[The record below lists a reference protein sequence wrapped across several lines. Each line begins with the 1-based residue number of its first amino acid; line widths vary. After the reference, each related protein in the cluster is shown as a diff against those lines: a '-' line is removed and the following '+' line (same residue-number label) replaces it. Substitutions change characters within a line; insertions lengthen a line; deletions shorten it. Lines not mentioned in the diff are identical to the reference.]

1 MKEGYWGKYWR
12 RRVSRRRVLA
22 GGATLAAGSAAILA
36 GCGDDD
42 DDDDG
47 GSAAPAQATEAPQRA
62 AEADDEPA
70 EDTSAQDTGG
80 DTEDRAAD
88 TSSQPEPEDRSR
100 YGGTLNYSYPA
111 YPTGFD
117 PSITITFP
125 QGMAT
130 SYSQLLAFSITE
142 DQFYPDAAQSWE
154 QVDQETL
161 VFNLREG
168 VRFNPDASDGREVNS
183 EDWYISLRRYPDSRA
198 NRGSNV
204 NELFFSFMDENQGA
218 TFDTPDNLTLRINQN
233 KPFASNLRAFA
244 AASLVVVSPERLAA
258 EESGDL
264 GQVSG
269 INAGTG
275 PYMFD
280 DVSET
285 RISLKRNPNYYEHPE
300 QNLPGTRFNRDFPYI
315 DAMDHVLITDG
326 AARQARFLAGD
337 ADYYGAVS
345 KIDAD
350 TWEGQPNVNILKG
363 PAIDD
368 GGIMIQLAAAKWTP
382 YPELSKAL
390 SMAMDWDGYI
400 DVVLGGE
407 GRRSAPVSPTAFP
420 KYALTQEEIKSYQ
433 VYDPQGARQLWE
445 ANNGPEIF
453 PELDTTV
460 ASWAPDISYVQF
472 IGQSFEDSLGVQVN
486 YNPLELA
493 TYIASANGPTGTKDW
508 HFFIAGNNAVST
520 MPDWNALVAYTPDG
534 YGAIWGGNWYK
545 GVNISDPWVNPDN
558 PNYAE
563 NGGTEKGEAVR
574 AALEITHPYA
584 RELQDYADRQAA
596 ATDDEERAEILKE
609 LQRRIF
615 TRYCCTFPLP
625 TQTTKYVAVGS
636 RLKGLPLP
644 PDGDQTA
651 SFGMWR
657 AHNIWLES

>member
-42 DDDDG
+42 DDDTG
-47 GSAAPAQATEAPQRA
+47 GDTGGTSADPTATAAPTQAA
-62 AEADDEPA
+62 
-70 EDTSAQDTGG
+70 DTGG
-80 DTEDRAAD
+80 DTGGEDQAAD
-88 TSSQPEPEDRSR
+88 TGSQPEPEDRSK
-100 YGGTLNYSYPA
+100 YGGKFNWTERA

-125 QGMAT
+125 YGMAQT
-130 SYSQLLAFSITE
+130 YSQLMAFSIIE

-154 QVDQETL
+154 QVDSETL

-168 VRFNPDASDGREVNS
+168 VKFNPEASDGREVNS
-183 EDWYISLRRYPDSRA
+183 EDWYVSLRRYPDSRA

-218 TFDTPDNLTLRINQN
+218 TFDTPDDLTLRINQN
-233 KPFASNLRAFA
+233 KPFSSNLRAFA

-280 DVSET
+280 EVSET

-300 QNLPGTRFNRDFPYI
+300 QDLPGTRFVHDYPYI
-315 DAMDHVLITDG
+315 DEMEAVIITDG
-326 AARQARFLAGD
+326 AANQARFLAGD
-337 ADYYGAVS
+337 SDYYGGVD
-345 KIDAD
+345 KITAEQ
-350 TWEGQPNVNILKG
+350 WEGQPNVNIVTG

-368 GGIMIQLAAAKWTP
+368 GSRMIQLAAAKWTP

-460 ASWAPDISYVQF
+460 ASWIPDYSYVQF
-472 IGQSFEDSLGVQVN
+472 IGQSFEDSLGVKVN

-508 HFFIAGNNAVST
+508 HFFIAGNNAIST

-563 NGGTEKGEAVR
+563 TGGSEKGEAVR

-596 ATDDEERAEILKE
+596 TFDDEERAQILKE
-609 LQRRIF
+609 MQHRIF
-615 TRYCCTFPLP
+615 SRYCCTLPLP
-625 TQTTKYVAVGS
+625 TGTTKYHAVGS
-636 RLKGLPLP
+636 RLKGLAPP

-651 SFGMWR
+651 AFGIFR
-657 AHNIWLES
+657 AHNTWLEG

>member
-42 DDDDG
+42 DDDDA
-47 GSAAPAQATEAPQRA
+47 AAPAATQAAQQAAAESEATEAA
-62 AEADDEPA
+62 AAADAEATEA
-70 EDTSAQDTGG
+70 AAASEAQ
-80 DTEDRAAD
+80 AA
-88 TSSQPEPEDRSR
+88 PEDRSR
-100 YGGTLNYSYPA
+100 YGGKFNWTERA

-125 QGMAT
+125 YGMAQT
-130 SYSQLLAFSITE
+130 YSQLMAYSIIN

-154 QVDQETL
+154 QVDPETL
-161 VFNLREG
+161 VFNLRPG
-168 VRFNPDASDGREVNS
+168 VRFNPEASDGREVTS
-183 EDWYISLRRYPDSRA
+183 ADWYTSLRRYPDSRA

-204 NELFFSFMDENQGA
+204 NELFFSFMDESLGA
-218 TFDTPDNLTLRINQN
+218 SFDTPDDLTLRINQN
-233 KPFASNLRAFA
+233 KAFASNLRAFA

-269 INAGTG
+269 INSGSG

-280 DVSET
+280 EVSET
-285 RISLKRNPNYYEHPE
+285 RITLKRNPNYYEHPE
-300 QNLPGTRFNRDFPYI
+300 QDLPGTRYVWDHPYI
-315 DAMDHVLITDG
+315 DEMEAVIITDG
-326 AARQARFLAGD
+326 AAAQSRFLAGD
-337 ADYYGAVS
+337 ADFYGS
-345 KIDAD
+345 IDKITAD
-350 TWEGQPNVNILKG
+350 QWEGQPNVNILTG

-368 GGIMIQLAAAKWTP
+368 GSRMIQLAAAKWTP

-407 GRRSAPVSPTAFP
+407 GRRSAPVSPSAFP
-420 KYALTQEEIKSYQ
+420 KYALSQEEIREHQ

-460 ASWAPDISYVQF
+460 AAWIPDYSYVQF
-472 IGQSFEDSLGVQVN
+472 IGQSFEDSLGVKVN

-563 NGGTEKGEAVR
+563 NGGSEAGEAVR

-596 ATDDEERAEILKE
+596 TTDDDERAEILKE

-615 TRYCCTFPLP
+615 TRYCCTLPLP
-625 TQTTKYVAVGS
+625 TGTTKYHAVGS
-636 RLKGLPLP
+636 RLKGLAPP
-644 PDGDQTA
+644 PDGPETA
-651 SFGMWR
+651 AFGIFR
-657 AHNIWLES
+657 AHNVWLEG

>member
-42 DDDDG
+42 DDDDA
-47 GSAAPAQATEAPQRA
+47 AAPAATQAAAAEAEATQAAAASEADADATEAAAA
-62 AEADDEPA
+62 AEA
-70 EDTSAQDTGG
+70 
-80 DTEDRAAD
+80 
-88 TSSQPEPEDRSR
+88 QPDPEDRSR
-100 YGGTLNYSYPA
+100 YGGKFNWTERA

-125 QGMAT
+125 YGMAQT
-130 SYSQLLAFSITE
+130 YSQLMAYSIIN

-154 QVDQETL
+154 QVDPETL
-161 VFNLREG
+161 VFNLRPG
-168 VRFNPDASDGREVNS
+168 VRFNPEASDGREVNS
-183 EDWYISLRRYPDSRA
+183 ADWYTSLRRYPDSRA

-204 NELFFSFMDENQGA
+204 NELFFSFMDESLGA
-218 TFDTPDNLTLRINQN
+218 SFDTPDDLTLRINQN
-233 KPFASNLRAFA
+233 KAFASNLRAFA

-269 INAGTG
+269 INAGSG

-280 DVSET
+280 EVSET
-285 RISLKRNPNYYEHPE
+285 RITLKRNPNYYEHPE
-300 QNLPGTRFNRDFPYI
+300 QDLPGTRYVWDHPYI
-315 DAMDHVLITDG
+315 DEMEAVIITDG
-326 AARQARFLAGD
+326 AAAQSRFLAGD
-337 ADYYGAVS
+337 ADFYGS
-345 KIDAD
+345 IDKITAD
-350 TWEGQPNVNILKG
+350 QWEGQPNVNILTG

-368 GGIMIQLAAAKWTP
+368 GSRMIQLAAAKWTP

-407 GRRSAPVSPTAFP
+407 GRRSAPVSPSAFP
-420 KYALTQEEIKSYQ
+420 KYALSQEEIREYQ

-460 ASWAPDISYVQF
+460 AAWIPDYSYVQF
-472 IGQSFEDSLGVQVN
+472 IGQSFEDSLGVKVN

-563 NGGTEKGEAVR
+563 NGGSEAGEAVR
-574 AALEITHPYA
+574 AALEVTHPYA

-596 ATDDEERAEILKE
+596 TTDDDERAEILKE

-615 TRYCCTFPLP
+615 TRYCCTLPLP
-625 TQTTKYVAVGS
+625 TGTTKYHAVGS
-636 RLKGLPLP
+636 RLKGLAPP
-644 PDGDQTA
+644 PDGPETA
-651 SFGMWR
+651 AFGIFR
-657 AHNIWLES
+657 AHNVWLEG

>member
-1 MKEGYWGKYWR
+1 LKEGYWGKYWR

-42 DDDDG
+42 DDDDA
-47 GSAAPAQATEAPQRA
+47 AAPAATQAAATQAAAAEAADDDAAADAEATEAA
-62 AEADDEPA
+62 AASEA
-70 EDTSAQDTGG
+70 Q
-80 DTEDRAAD
+80 AA
-88 TSSQPEPEDRSR
+88 PEDRSR
-100 YGGTLNYSYPA
+100 YGGKFNWTERA

-125 QGMAT
+125 YGMAQT
-130 SYSQLLAFSITE
+130 YSQLMAYSIIN

-154 QVDQETL
+154 QVDPETL

-168 VRFNPDASDGREVNS
+168 VRFNPEASDGREVNS
-183 EDWYISLRRYPDSRA
+183 EDWYTSLRRYPDSRA

-204 NELFFSFMDENQGA
+204 NELFFSFMDESLGA
-218 TFDTPDNLTLRINQN
+218 TFDTPDDLTLRINQN

-269 INAGTG
+269 VNAGTG

-280 DVSET
+280 EVSET
-285 RISLKRNPNYYEHPE
+285 RITLKRNPNYYEHPE
-300 QNLPGTRFNRDFPYI
+300 QDLPGTRYVWDHPYI
-315 DAMDHVLITDG
+315 DEMEAVIITDG
-326 AARQARFLAGD
+326 AAAQSRFLAGD
-337 ADYYGAVS
+337 ADFYGS
-345 KIDAD
+345 IDKITAD
-350 TWEGQPNVNILKG
+350 QWEGQPNVNILTG

-368 GGIMIQLAAAKWTP
+368 GSRMIQLAAAKWTP

-407 GRRSAPVSPTAFP
+407 GRRSAPVSPSAFP
-420 KYALTQEEIKSYQ
+420 KYALSQEEIREHQ

-460 ASWAPDISYVQF
+460 AAWIPDYSYVQF
-472 IGQSFEDSLGVQVN
+472 IGQSFEDSLGVKVN

-563 NGGTEKGEAVR
+563 NGGSEAGEAVR

-596 ATDDEERAEILKE
+596 TTDDDERAEILKE

-615 TRYCCTFPLP
+615 TRYCCTLPLP
-625 TQTTKYVAVGS
+625 TGTTKYHAVGS
-636 RLKGLPLP
+636 RLKGLAPP
-644 PDGDQTA
+644 PDGPETA
-651 SFGMWR
+651 AFGIFR
-657 AHNIWLES
+657 AHNVWLEG

>member
-1 MKEGYWGKYWR
+1 MKDGYWGKYWR

-42 DDDDG
+42 DDDGGDAPAATQAAATQAAEEATQAADADDG
-47 GSAAPAQATEAPQRA
+47 G
-62 AEADDEPA
+62 D
-70 EDTSAQDTGG
+70 GG
-80 DTEDRAAD
+80 DAGGDDAAA
-88 TSSQPEPEDRSR
+88 TATAAPEDRSR
-100 YGGTLNYSYPA
+100 YGGTLNYSLVA

-125 QGMAT
+125 QGMST
-130 SYSQLLAFSITE
+130 TYSQLMAFSITE
-142 DQFYPDAAQSWE
+142 DEFYPDAAQSWE
-154 QVDQETL
+154 QVDPETL

-168 VRFNPDASDGREVNS
+168 VRFNPEASDGREVTS
-183 EDWYISLRRYPDSRA
+183 EDWYISLRRYPDARA

-204 NELFFSFMDENQGA
+204 NELFFSFMDESQGA
-218 TFDTPDNLTLRINQN
+218 TFDTPDDLTLRINQN
-233 KPFASNLRAFA
+233 KAFASNTRAFA
-244 AASLVVVSPERLAA
+244 AASLVVVSPERLEA

-300 QNLPGTRFNRDFPYI
+300 EIAGTRFNRDFPYI
-315 DAMDHVLITDG
+315 DSMETVIITDG
-326 AARQARFLAGD
+326 AALQARFLAGD

-345 KIDAD
+345 KIDAEQ
-350 TWEGQPNVNILKG
+350 WEGQPNVNILTG

-400 DVVLGGE
+400 DVVLAGE

-420 KYALTQEEIKSYQ
+420 KYALSQEEIRSYQ

-460 ASWAPDISYVQF
+460 AAWAPDISYVQF

-563 NGGTEKGEAVR
+563 TGGGPQGEAVR

-584 RELQDYADRQAA
+584 RELQDYADRRPPPS
-596 ATDDEERAEILKE
+596 T
-609 LQRRIF
+609 
-615 TRYCCTFPLP
+615 TRSAPI
-625 TQTTKYVAVGS
+625 S
-636 RLKGLPLP
+636 
-644 PDGDQTA
+644 
-651 SFGMWR
+651 
-657 AHNIWLES
+657 

>member
-1 MKEGYWGKYWR
+1 MKESYWGKYWR
-12 RRVSRRRVLA
+12 RRVSRRGVLV

-42 DDDDG
+42 DDEG
-47 GSAAPAQATEAPQRA
+47 GTAPAATQAAAATEAADGEEATQAAGDEAEATRA
-62 AEADDEPA
+62 AATQA
-70 EDTSAQDTGG
+70 
-80 DTEDRAAD
+80 
-88 TSSQPEPEDRSR
+88 PEDRSR
-100 YGGTLNYSYPA
+100 YGGKLNWTERA

-125 QGMAT
+125 YGMAQT
-130 SYSQLLAFSITE
+130 YSQLMAFSILE
-142 DQFYPDAAQSWE
+142 DRFYPDAARSWE
-154 QVDQETL
+154 QVDAETL

-168 VRFNPDASDGREVNS
+168 VRYNPEAADGREVTA
-183 EDWYISLRRYPDSRA
+183 EDWAINLARYPDARA

-204 NELFFSFMDENQGA
+204 NELFFSFMDPNQGA

-233 KPFASNLRAFA
+233 KAFSSNLRALA
-244 AASLVVVSPERLAA
+244 AASIVVAAPERIEA

-269 INAGTG
+269 VNGGTG

-280 DVSET
+280 NVSET
-285 RISLKRNPNYYEHPE
+285 RISLKRNPNYYAHPE
-300 QNLPGTRFNRDFPYI
+300 NLPGTRFNPDYPYI
-315 DAMDHVLITDG
+315 DEMEAVIITDG
-326 AARQARFLAGD
+326 AAAQARFLAGD
-337 ADYYGAVS
+337 ADYYGG
-345 KIDAD
+345 IDKLTSD
-350 TWEGQPNVNILKG
+350 QWEGQPNVNILTG

-368 GGIMIQLAAAKWTP
+368 GGRMIQLAAAKWTP

-400 DVVLGGE
+400 DVVLSGE

-420 KYALTQEEIKSYQ
+420 NYALSQEEIRELQ

-460 ASWAPDISYVQF
+460 ASWIPDYSYVQF
-472 IGQSFEDSLGVQVN
+472 IGQSFEDSLGVKVN

-493 TYIASANGPTGTKDW
+493 TYIASANGVTGTKDW
-508 HFFIAGNNAVST
+508 HFFIAGNNAIST

-545 GVNISDPWVNPDN
+545 GVNIADPWVNPEN

-563 NGGTEKGEAVR
+563 NGGSAAGEKVR

-596 ATDDEERAEILKE
+596 TPDDEERADILKE
-609 LQRRIF
+609 MQRRIF
-615 TRYCCTFPLP
+615 TRFCCTLPLP
-625 TQTTKYVAVGS
+625 TGTTSYLAVGS
-636 RLKGLPLP
+636 RLQNVPLP
-644 PDGDQTA
+644 PDGGQTA
-651 SFGMWR
+651 AFGVFR
-657 AHNIWLES
+657 AHNVWLEG

>member
-1 MKEGYWGKYWR
+1 MKDGYWGKYWR

-47 GSAAPAQATEAPQRA
+47 GAPAATQAAAATEAA
-62 AEADDEPA
+62 AEATQA
-70 EDTSAQDTGG
+70 A
-80 DTEDRAAD
+80 AAD
-88 TSSQPEPEDRSR
+88 DSGDAGDETAAEATAAPEDRSR
-100 YGGTLNYSYPA
+100 YGGKFNWTERA

-117 PSITITFP
+117 PAITITFP
-125 QGMAT
+125 FGMSQT
-130 SYSQLLAFSITE
+130 YSQLMAFSIIN

-154 QVDQETL
+154 QVDQTTL

-168 VRFNPDASDGREVNS
+168 VRYNPEAADGREVTS
-183 EDWYISLRRYPDSRA
+183 EDWAFNLARYPDARA

-204 NELFFSFMDENQGA
+204 NELFFSFMDPGLGA

-244 AASLVVVSPERLAA
+244 AASLVVAAPERIQA
-258 EESGDL
+258 EEAGDL

-269 INAGTG
+269 INAGSG
-275 PYMFD
+275 PYMFSEA
-280 DVSET
+280 SET
-285 RISLKRNPNYYEHPE
+285 RMALKRNPNYYPHPE
-300 QNLPGTRFNRDFPYI
+300 QDLPGTRFNHDFPYI
-315 DAMDHVLITDG
+315 DEMEAVIITDG
-326 AARQARFLAGD
+326 AAAQSRFLAGD
-337 ADYYGAVS
+337 ADYYGGID
-345 KIDAD
+345 KIQAEQ
-350 TWEGQPNVNILKG
+350 WEGQPNVDIITG

-368 GGIMIQLAAAKWTP
+368 GSRMIQLAAAKWTP

-407 GRRSAPVSPTAFP
+407 GRRSAPVSPSAFP
-420 KYALTQEEIKSYQ
+420 NYALSQEEIREYQ

-460 ASWAPDISYVQF
+460 AAWIPDYSYVQF
-472 IGQSFEDSLGVQVN
+472 IGQSFEDSLGVKVN

-508 HFFIAGNNAVST
+508 HFFIAGNNAIST

-534 YGAIWGGNWYK
+534 YGAIWGGNWYE

-563 NGGTEKGEAVR
+563 NGGGPQGEAVR

-584 RELQDYADRQAA
+584 REIQDFADAQAA
-596 ATDDEERAEILKE
+596 TTDDEERAEILKAM
-609 LQRRIF
+609 QRRIF
-615 TRYCCTFPLP
+615 TRYCCTLPLP
-625 TQTTKYVAVGS
+625 TGTTKYVAVGS
-636 RLKGLPLP
+636 RLKGMAPP

-651 SFGMWR
+651 AFGIFR
-657 AHNIWLES
+657 AHNLYLEG

>member
-42 DDDDG
+42 DDD
-47 GSAAPAQATEAPQRA
+47 SSAPAATAAPTDDAADDEPPPEATEAPEQTPSATEA
-62 AEADDEPA
+62 APA
-70 EDTSAQDTGG
+70 V
-80 DTEDRAAD
+80 
-88 TSSQPEPEDRSR
+88 DRSR
-100 YGGTLNYSYPA
+100 YGGTFNWTERA

-125 QGMAT
+125 YGMAQT
-130 SYSQLLAFSITE
+130 YSQMMAFSIVNDT
-142 DQFYPDAAQSWE
+142 FYPDAAQSWE
-154 QVDQETL
+154 QVDGETL

-168 VRFNPDASDGREVNS
+168 VRYNPEAADGREVTS
-183 EDWYISLRRYPDSRA
+183 ADWAFNLARYPDSRA

-204 NELFFSFMDENQGA
+204 NELFFSFMDPNLGA
-218 TFDTPDNLTLRINQN
+218 TFDTPDDLTLTINQN

-244 AASLVVVSPERLAA
+244 AASLVVAAPERIMA

-269 INAGTG
+269 VNAGTG

-280 DVSET
+280 SVSET
-285 RISLKRNPNYYEHPE
+285 AISLKRNPNYYKHPE
-300 QNLPGTRFNRDFPYI
+300 EIAGTRFNPDFPYI
-315 DAMDHVLITDG
+315 DRMEAQIITDG
-326 AARQARFLAGD
+326 ASAISRFLAGD
-337 ADYYGAVS
+337 ADYYGGVD
-345 KIDAD
+345 KLTAD
-350 TWEGQPNVNILKG
+350 EWAGQPNVEIHTG

-368 GGIMIQLAAAKWTP
+368 GSRMIQLAAAKWTP

-400 DVVLGGE
+400 DVVLSGE
-407 GRRSAPVSPTAFP
+407 GRYSAPVSPTAFP
-420 KYALTQEEIKSYQ
+420 KYALSQEEIKSYQ

-453 PELDTTV
+453 PELNTTV
-460 ASWAPDISYVQF
+460 ASWIPDYSYVQF
-472 IGQSFEDSLGVQVN
+472 IGQSFEDSLGVPVN

-493 TYIASANGPTGTKDW
+493 TYIGSANGPTGTKDW
-508 HFFIAGNNAVST
+508 DFFIAGNNAIST

-558 PNYAE
+558 PNYEA
-563 NGGTEKGEAVR
+563 NGGSDKGEAVR

-596 ATDDEERAEILKE
+596 TFDDEERAEILKAM
-609 LQRRIF
+609 QRRIF

-625 TQTTKYVAVGS
+625 TGSTSYVASGS
-636 RLKGLPLP
+636 RLKNLP
-644 PDGDQTA
+644 PGPDNSQTA
-651 SFGMWR
+651 AFGIFR
-657 AHNIWLES
+657 AHNLWLEG

>member
-12 RRVSRRRVLA
+12 RRVSRRGVLA

-42 DDDDG
+42 DDDD
-47 GSAAPAQATEAPQRA
+47 SAAPAATQAAQQAAEAEATEAAEQA
-62 AEADDEPA
+62 ADAEA
-70 EDTSAQDTGG
+70 
-80 DTEDRAAD
+80 TEAAD
-88 TSSQPEPEDRSR
+88 QVADAEPVDRSR
-100 YGGTLNYSYPA
+100 YGGKLNWTERA

-125 QGMAT
+125 YGMAQT
-130 SYSQLLAFSITE
+130 YSQLMAFSIE
-142 DQFYPDAAQSWE
+142 NDQFYPDAAQSWE
-154 QVDQETL
+154 QVDETTL

-168 VRFNPDASDGREVNS
+168 VRFNPDASDGREVTS
-183 EDWYISLRRYPDSRA
+183 EDWYLSLRRYPDSRA

-233 KPFASNLRAFA
+233 KPFASNTRAFA

-269 INAGTG
+269 INAGSG

-280 DVSET
+280 DVGET

-300 QNLPGTRFNRDFPYI
+300 DLAGTRFNKDMPYI
-315 DAMDHVLITDG
+315 DEMEAVIITDG
-326 AARQARFLAGD
+326 AAAQARFVAGD
-337 ADYYGAVS
+337 ADYYGAIS
-345 KIDAD
+345 KIDAEQ
-350 TWEGQPNVNILKG
+350 WEGQPNVDILTG
-363 PAIDD
+363 PYIGD
-368 GGIMIQLAAAKWTP
+368 GGSMIQLAAAKWTP

-400 DVVLGGE
+400 DVIHGGD

-420 KYALTQEEIKSYQ
+420 NYALSQEEIREYQ

-460 ASWAPDISYVQF
+460 AAWVPDYSNVQF
-472 IGQSFEDSLGVQVN
+472 IGQSFEDSLGVQIN

-493 TYIASANGPTGTKDW
+493 TFIASANGPTGTKDW
-508 HFFIAGNNAVST
+508 HFFVAGNNAGLT
-520 MPDWNALVAYTPDG
+520 MPDWNALVGYTPDG

-545 GVNISDPWVNPDN
+545 GVNISDPWVNPEN
-558 PNYAE
+558 PNYGE
-563 NGGTEKGEAVR
+563 TGGGPQGEAVR
-574 AALEITHPYA
+574 AALEVTHPYA
-584 RELQDYADRQAA
+584 RELQDYADRQAR
-596 ATDDEERAEILKE
+596 TFDDEERAVILKDM
-609 LQRRIF
+609 QRRIF
-615 TRYCCTFPLP
+615 TRYCCTLPLP
-625 TQTTKYVAVGS
+625 APKTSYLAVGS
-636 RLKGLPLP
+636 RLKNTSAP
-644 PDGDQTA
+644 PDGGETA
-651 SFGMWR
+651 AFGMWR
-657 AHNIWLES
+657 AHNIWLEG

>member
-1 MKEGYWGKYWR
+1 MKENYWGKYWR

-22 GGATLAAGSAAILA
+22 GGATMAAGSAAILA

-42 DDDDG
+42 DDD
-47 GSAAPAQATEAPQRA
+47 GSAAPAATQAAATQAAAAEEEATEAA
-62 AEADDEPA
+62 AAQEADTGAEDEPEEQVSEA
-70 EDTSAQDTGG
+70 
-80 DTEDRAAD
+80 
-88 TSSQPEPEDRSR
+88 EDRSR
-100 YGGTLNYSYPA
+100 YGGTMSYSYPA

-125 QGMAT
+125 FGMAT
-130 SYSQLLAFSITE
+130 TYSQLMAFSILE
-142 DQFYPDAAQSWE
+142 DEFYPDAAQSWE
-154 QVDQETL
+154 QVDPETL

-168 VRFNPDASDGREVNS
+168 VRFNPEASEGREVTS

-218 TFDTPDNLTLRINQN
+218 TFDTPDDLTLRINQN
-233 KPFASNLRAFA
+233 KAFASNTRAFA

-269 INAGTG
+269 INAGSG

-280 DVSET
+280 DVGET

-300 QNLPGTRFNRDFPYI
+300 DIPGTRFNKDMPYI
-315 DAMDHVLITDG
+315 DAMDTVIITDG
-326 AARQARFLAGD
+326 AALQARFLAGD
-337 ADYYGAVS
+337 ADYYGAVD
-345 KIDAD
+345 KITAD
-350 TWEGQPNVNILKG
+350 QWEGQPNVNMITG

-420 KYALTQEEIKSYQ
+420 NYALSQEEIREYQ

-445 ANNGPEIF
+445 ANNGPDIF

-460 ASWAPDISYVQF
+460 AAWVADYSNVQF
-472 IGQSFEDSLGVQVN
+472 IGQSFEDSLGVKVN

-545 GVNISDPWVNPDN
+545 GVNISDPWVNPEN

-563 NGGTEKGEAVR
+563 TGGSEAGEAVR

-584 RELQDYADRQAA
+584 QELQDYADRQAA
-596 ATDDEERAEILKE
+596 TTDDEERADILKE

-625 TQTTKYVAVGS
+625 TPTTKYVAVGS
-636 RLKGLPLP
+636 RLKGLPQP
-644 PDGDQTA
+644 PDTDQTA

-657 AHNIWLES
+657 AHNIWLEG

>member
-1 MKEGYWGKYWR
+1 MKESYWGKYWR
-12 RRVSRRRVLA
+12 RRVSRRGVLA

-42 DDDDG
+42 DDD
-47 GSAAPAQATEAPQRA
+47 SAAPAATQAAQQAAEAEATEAAGQA
-62 AEADDEPA
+62 SEAEATEA
-70 EDTSAQDTGG
+70 AAQAA
-80 DTEDRAAD
+80 AAD
-88 TSSQPEPEDRSR
+88 PEDRSR
-100 YGGTLNYSYPA
+100 YGGKLNWTERA

-125 QGMAT
+125 YGMAQT
-130 SYSQLLAFSITE
+130 YSQMMAFSILE

-154 QVDQETL
+154 QVDAETL

-168 VRFNPDASDGREVNS
+168 VRYNPDAAGGREVTS
-183 EDWYISLRRYPDSRA
+183 EDWAFNLARYPDSRA

-204 NELFFSFMDENQGA
+204 NELFFSFMDPGLGA
-218 TFDTPDNLTLRINQN
+218 TFDTPDNLTLTINQN
-233 KPFASNLRAFA
+233 KPFSSNLRAFA
-244 AASLVVVSPERLAA
+244 AASLVVAAPERIMA

-269 INAGTG
+269 INAGSG

-300 QNLPGTRFNRDFPYI
+300 EIPGTRFNKDFPYI
-315 DAMDHVLITDG
+315 DEMEAVIITDG
-326 AARQARFLAGD
+326 AAAQSRFLAGD
-337 ADYYGAVS
+337 ADYYGS
-345 KIDAD
+345 IDKITAEQ
-350 TWEGQPNVNILKG
+350 WEGQPNVNILTG

-368 GGIMIQLAAAKWTP
+368 GSRMIQLAAAKWTP

-420 KYALTQEEIKSYQ
+420 NYALSQEEIREHQ

-445 ANNGPEIF
+445 ANNGPDIF

-460 ASWAPDISYVQF
+460 AAWIPDYSYVQF
-472 IGQSFEDSLGVQVN
+472 IGQSFEDSLGVKVN

-545 GVNISDPWVNPDN
+545 GVNISDPWVNEEN

-563 NGGTEKGEAVR
+563 NGGGPQGEAVR
-574 AALEITHPYA
+574 AALEVTHPYA

-596 ATDDEERAEILKE
+596 TFDDEERAEILKE

-615 TRYCCTFPLP
+615 TRYCCTLPLP
-625 TQTTKYVAVGS
+625 TGTTKYTAVGS
-636 RLKGLPLP
+636 RLQNVPLP
-644 PDGDQTA
+644 PDGGETA
-651 SFGMWR
+651 AFGMFR
-657 AHNIWLES
+657 AQNVYLEG

>member
-1 MKEGYWGKYWR
+1 MKESYWGRYWR
-12 RRVSRRRVLA
+12 KRVSRRRVLA
-22 GGATLAAGSAAILA
+22 GGATIAAGSAAILA

-42 DDDDG
+42 DDDG
-47 GSAAPAQATEAPQRA
+47 GSAQPAATQAAQQQQAAAEEEATEAAQQTA
-62 AEADDEPA
+62 AEETTADEPEEQVSEA
-70 EDTSAQDTGG
+70 
-80 DTEDRAAD
+80 
-88 TSSQPEPEDRSR
+88 EDRSR

-125 QGMAT
+125 QGLAT
-130 SYSQLLAFSITE
+130 SYSQMMAFSITE

-161 VFNLREG
+161 VFNLRPG

-204 NELFFSFMDENQGA
+204 NELFFSFMDESQGA
-218 TFDTPDNLTLRINQN
+218 TFDTPDDLTLTINQN
-233 KPFASNLRAFA
+233 KAFASNLRAFA

-264 GQVSG
+264 GQLSG

-280 DVSET
+280 NVGET
-285 RISLKRNPNYYEHPE
+285 RITLKRNPNYFEHPE
-300 QNLPGTRFNRDFPYI
+300 QIAGTRFNVDMPYI

-337 ADYYGAVS
+337 ADYWGPVS

-350 TWEGQPNVNILKG
+350 TWGGQPNVEILTG

-400 DVVLGGE
+400 DVILSGE

-420 KYALTQEEIKSYQ
+420 KYALSQEEIREYQ

-460 ASWAPDISYVQF
+460 AAWAADISNVQF

-508 HFFIAGNNAVST
+508 HFFIAGNNAIST

-545 GVNISDPWVNPDN
+545 GVNISDPWVNPEN

-563 NGGTEKGEAVR
+563 NGGSEAGEAVR

-596 ATDDEERAEILKE
+596 TTDDDERAEILKE

-636 RLKGLPLP
+636 RLKGLPVP

-657 AHNIWLES
+657 AHNIWLEG

>member
-42 DDDDG
+42 DDDG
-47 GSAAPAQATEAPQRA
+47 AAAPAATQAA
-62 AEADDEPA
+62 ATQAAAAAADDDEPA
-70 EDTSAQDTGG
+70 EDSQAAEAD
-80 DTEDRAAD
+80 AAD
-88 TSSQPEPEDRSR
+88 EPEEQAAAVEDRSR
-100 YGGTLNYSYPA
+100 YGGKLNYTYPA

-125 QGMAT
+125 FGMAT
-130 SYSQLLAFSITE
+130 SYSQMMAYSIVE

-154 QVDQETL
+154 QVDEETL

-168 VRFNPDASDGREVNS
+168 VRFNPEAEDGREVTS

-204 NELFFSFMDENQGA
+204 NELFFSFMDEGQGA
-218 TFDTPDNLTLRINQN
+218 TFDTPDDLTLRINQN
-233 KPFASNLRAFA
+233 KPFASNTRAFA

-269 INAGTG
+269 INAGSG

-280 DVSET
+280 NVSET
-285 RISLKRNPNYYEHPE
+285 RISMKRNPNYYEHPE
-300 QNLPGTRFNRDFPYI
+300 DIAGTRFNRDMPYI
-315 DAMDHVLITDG
+315 DEMETVIITDG
-326 AARQARFLAGD
+326 AASQARFLAGD
-337 ADYYGAVS
+337 ADYYGAVD
-345 KIDAD
+345 KITAD
-350 TWEGQPNVNILKG
+350 QWEGQPSVNIQTG

-368 GGIMIQLAAAKWTP
+368 GSIMIQLAAAKWTP
-382 YPELSKAL
+382 YPELSRAL

-407 GRRSAPVSPTAFP
+407 GRYSAPVSPTAFP
-420 KYALTQEEIKSYQ
+420 KYGLSQEEIKQYQ

-460 ASWAPDISYVQF
+460 PAWVAAFPNTQF
-472 IGQSFEDSLGVQVN
+472 IGQSFEDSLGVKVN

-493 TYIASANGPTGTKDW
+493 TFIASANGPTGTKDW
-508 HFFIAGNNAVST
+508 HFFIAGNNAVAT

-563 NGGTEKGEAVR
+563 NGGGPNGDAVR
-574 AALEITHPYA
+574 AALEVTHPYA

-596 ATDDEERAEILKE
+596 TFDDDERAAILKE
-609 LQRRIF
+609 LQHRIF
-615 TRYCCTFPLP
+615 SRYCCTFPLP
-625 TQTTKYVAVGS
+625 TPTTKYVAVGS
-636 RLKGLPLP
+636 RLKGLPPP

-651 SFGMWR
+651 AFGMWR
-657 AHNIWLES
+657 AHNIWLEG

>member
-42 DDDDG
+42 DDDDA
-47 GSAAPAQATEAPQRA
+47 AAPAATQAAATQAAAEAADDDAAADAEATEAA
-62 AEADDEPA
+62 AASEA
-70 EDTSAQDTGG
+70 Q
-80 DTEDRAAD
+80 AA
-88 TSSQPEPEDRSR
+88 PEDRSR
-100 YGGTLNYSYPA
+100 YGGKFNWTERA

-117 PSITITFP
+117 PSITITFAY
-125 QGMAT
+125 GMAQT
-130 SYSQLLAFSITE
+130 YSQLMAYSIIN

-154 QVDQETL
+154 QVDPETL

-168 VRFNPDASDGREVNS
+168 VRFNPEASDGREVNS
-183 EDWYISLRRYPDSRA
+183 EDWYTSLRRYPDSRA

-204 NELFFSFMDENQGA
+204 NELFFSFMDENLGA
-218 TFDTPDNLTLRINQN
+218 TFDTPDDLTLRINQN

-269 INAGTG
+269 VNAGTG

-280 DVSET
+280 EVSET
-285 RISLKRNPNYYEHPE
+285 RITLKRNPNYYEHPE
-300 QNLPGTRFNRDFPYI
+300 QDLPGTRYVWDHPYI
-315 DAMDHVLITDG
+315 DEMEAVIITDG
-326 AARQARFLAGD
+326 AAAQSRFLAGD
-337 ADYYGAVS
+337 ADFYGS
-345 KIDAD
+345 IDKITAD
-350 TWEGQPNVNILKG
+350 QWEGQPNVNILTG

-368 GGIMIQLAAAKWTP
+368 GSRMIQLAAAKWTP

-407 GRRSAPVSPTAFP
+407 GRRSAPVSPSAFP
-420 KYALTQEEIKSYQ
+420 KYALSQEEIREHQ

-460 ASWAPDISYVQF
+460 AAWSTDYSHVQF
-472 IGQSFEDSLGVQVN
+472 IGQSFEDSLGVPVN

-545 GVNISDPWVNPDN
+545 GVNISDPWVNPEN

-563 NGGTEKGEAVR
+563 NGGSDAGEAVR

-596 ATDDEERAEILKE
+596 TTDDDERAEILKE

-615 TRYCCTFPLP
+615 TRYCCTLPLP
-625 TQTTKYVAVGS
+625 TGTTKYHAVGS
-636 RLKGLPLP
+636 RLKGLAPP
-644 PDGDQTA
+644 PDGPETA
-651 SFGMWR
+651 AFGIFR
-657 AHNIWLES
+657 AHNVWLEG

>member
-1 MKEGYWGKYWR
+1 MKENYWGKYWR

-42 DDDDG
+42 DDD
-47 GSAAPAQATEAPQRA
+47 GSAAPAATQAAATQAAAAEEEATEAA
-62 AEADDEPA
+62 AAQEADAGA
-70 EDTSAQDTGG
+70 ED
-80 DTEDRAAD
+80 
-88 TSSQPEPEDRSR
+88 QPEEQVTEAEDRSR
-100 YGGTLNYSYPA
+100 YGGTMSYSYPA

-125 QGMAT
+125 FGMAT
-130 SYSQLLAFSITE
+130 TYSQLMAFSILE
-142 DQFYPDAAQSWE
+142 DEFYPDAAQSWE
-154 QVDQETL
+154 QVDPETL

-168 VRFNPDASDGREVNS
+168 VRFNPEASEGREVTS

-218 TFDTPDNLTLRINQN
+218 TFDTPDDLTLRINQN
-233 KPFASNLRAFA
+233 KAFASNTRAFA

-269 INAGTG
+269 INAGSG

-280 DVSET
+280 DVGET

-300 QNLPGTRFNRDFPYI
+300 DIPGTRFNKDMPYI
-315 DAMDHVLITDG
+315 DAMDTVIITDG
-326 AARQARFLAGD
+326 AALQARFLAGD
-337 ADYYGAVS
+337 ADYYGAVD
-345 KIDAD
+345 KITAD
-350 TWEGQPNVNILKG
+350 QWEGQPNVNMITG

-420 KYALTQEEIKSYQ
+420 NYALSQEEIREYQ

-460 ASWAPDISYVQF
+460 AAWVADYSNVQF
-472 IGQSFEDSLGVQVN
+472 IGQSFEDSLGVKVN

-545 GVNISDPWVNPDN
+545 GVNISDPWVNEEN

-563 NGGTEKGEAVR
+563 TGGSEAGEAVR

-596 ATDDEERAEILKE
+596 TTDDEERADILKE

-625 TQTTKYVAVGS
+625 TPTTKYVAVGS
-636 RLKGLPLP
+636 RLKGLPQP
-644 PDGDQTA
+644 PDTDQTA

-657 AHNIWLES
+657 AHNIWLEG

>member
-1 MKEGYWGKYWR
+1 MKESYWGKYWR
-12 RRVSRRRVLA
+12 KRVSRRRVLA

-42 DDDDG
+42 DDDDTG
-47 GSAAPAQATEAPQRA
+47 GDTGGGTTADPTATAAATQAA
-62 AEADDEPA
+62 
-70 EDTSAQDTGG
+70 DTGG
-80 DTEDRAAD
+80 DTGSEDQASD
-88 TSSQPEPEDRSR
+88 TGSQPEPEDRSK
-100 YGGTLNYSYPA
+100 YGGKFNWTERA

-125 QGMAT
+125 YGMAQT
-130 SYSQLLAFSITE
+130 YSQLMAFSIIE

-154 QVDQETL
+154 QVDSETL
-161 VFNLREG
+161 VFNLRPG
-168 VRFNPDASDGREVNS
+168 VRFNPEASDGREVTS
-183 EDWYISLRRYPDSRA
+183 EDWFTSLRRYPDSRA

-218 TFDTPDNLTLRINQN
+218 TFDTPDDLTLRINQN
-233 KPFASNLRAFA
+233 KPFSSNLRAFA

-269 INAGTG
+269 VNAGTG

-285 RISLKRNPNYYEHPE
+285 RITLKRNPNYYEHPE
-300 QNLPGTRFNRDFPYI
+300 QDLPGTRFVWDHPYI
-315 DAMDHVLITDG
+315 DEMEAVIITDG
-326 AARQARFLAGD
+326 AAAQSRFLAGD
-337 ADYYGAVS
+337 ADYYGGID
-345 KIDAD
+345 KITAEQ
-350 TWEGQPNVNILKG
+350 WEGQPNVNIVTG

-368 GGIMIQLAAAKWTP
+368 GSRMIQLAAAKWTP

-420 KYALTQEEIKSYQ
+420 NYALTQEEIKSYQ

-460 ASWAPDISYVQF
+460 PAWVADYPNTQF
-472 IGQSFEDSLGVQVN
+472 IGQSFEDSLGVKVN

-493 TYIASANGPTGTKDW
+493 TFIASANGPTGTKDW
-508 HFFIAGNNAVST
+508 HFFIAGNNAVAT

-563 NGGTEKGEAVR
+563 TGGTEKGEAVR

-596 ATDDEERAEILKE
+596 TFDDEERAEILKDM
-609 LQRRIF
+609 QRRIF
-615 TRYCCTFPLP
+615 TRYCCTLPLP
-625 TQTTKYVAVGS
+625 TGTTKYQALGS
-636 RLKGLPLP
+636 RLKGLAPP

-651 SFGMWR
+651 AFGIFR
-657 AHNIWLES
+657 AHNTWLEG

>member
-47 GSAAPAQATEAPQRA
+47 AAQPAATQAAQQQAAAEEEATEAAQAAAEEQATEAAQAAA
-62 AEADDEPA
+62 AE
-70 EDTSAQDTGG
+70 T
-80 DTEDRAAD
+80 
-88 TSSQPEPEDRSR
+88 EDRSR
-100 YGGTLNYSYPA
+100 YGGTLNWTERA

-117 PSITITFP
+117 PAITITFP
-125 QGMAT
+125 YGMAQT
-130 SYSQLLAFSITE
+130 YSQMMAYSIVN

-154 QVDQETL
+154 QVDPETL

-168 VRFNPDASDGREVNS
+168 VHYNPDAANGRAVTS
-183 EDWYISLRRYPDSRA
+183 EDWAFNLARYPDARA

-204 NELFFSFMDENQGA
+204 NELFFSFMDPGLGA
-218 TFDTPDNLTLRINQN
+218 TFDTPDNLTLTINQN
-233 KPFASNLRAFA
+233 KAFASNLRAFA
-244 AASLVVVSPERLAA
+244 AASLVVAAPERIMA

-264 GQVSG
+264 GQVTG

-275 PYMFD
+275 PYMFSG
-280 DVSET
+280 VSET
-285 RISLKRNPNYYEHPE
+285 NISLRRNPNYYPHPE
-300 QNLPGTRFNRDFPYI
+300 QDLPGTRYNHDMPYVDEMEAVI
-315 DAMDHVLITDG
+315 ITDG
-326 AARQARFLAGD
+326 AAAQARFLAGD
-337 ADYYGAVS
+337 ADYYGGVD
-345 KIDAD
+345 KITAEQ
-350 TWEGQPNVNILKG
+350 WEGQPNVDIHTG

-368 GGIMIQLAAAKWTP
+368 GSRMIQLAAAKWTP

-420 KYALTQEEIKSYQ
+420 KYALSQEEIREHQ

-460 ASWAPDISYVQF
+460 AAWIPDYSYVQF
-472 IGQSFEDSLGVQVN
+472 IGQSFEDSLGVKVN

-508 HFFIAGNNAVST
+508 HFFIAGNNAIST

-545 GVNISDPWVNPDN
+545 GVNISDPWVNPEN

-563 NGGTEKGEAVR
+563 NGGSEAGEAVR

-596 ATDDEERAEILKE
+596 TTDDDERAEILKE

-615 TRYCCTFPLP
+615 TRYCCTLPLP
-625 TQTTKYVAVGS
+625 TGTTQYVAVGS
-636 RLKGLPLP
+636 RLKNLP
-644 PDGDQTA
+644 PGPDSNQTA
-651 SFGMWR
+651 AFGMFR
-657 AHNIWLES
+657 AHNMWLEG

>member
-1 MKEGYWGKYWR
+1 MKDGYWGKYWR

-42 DDDDG
+42 DDDD
-47 GSAAPAQATEAPQRA
+47 SAAPAATQAAATQA
-62 AEADDEPA
+62 AEATQAADADD
-70 EDTSAQDTGG
+70 GG
-80 DTEDRAAD
+80 DAGGDDTAAEA
-88 TSSQPEPEDRSR
+88 TAAPEDRSR
-100 YGGTLNYSYPA
+100 YGGKLNWTERA

-117 PSITITFP
+117 PAITITFP
-125 QGMAT
+125 FGMAQT
-130 SYSQLLAFSITE
+130 YSQLMAFSIVN

-168 VRFNPDASDGREVNS
+168 VRYNPEAAGGREVTS
-183 EDWYISLRRYPDSRA
+183 EDWAFNLARYPDARA

-204 NELFFSFMDENQGA
+204 NELFFSFMDPNQGA

-233 KPFASNLRAFA
+233 KAFASNLRAFA
-244 AASLVVVSPERLAA
+244 AASLVVAAPERIQA

-269 INAGTG
+269 INAGSG
-275 PYMFD
+275 PYMFSEA
-280 DVSET
+280 SET
-285 RISLKRNPNYYEHPE
+285 RMALKRNPNYYEHPE
-300 QNLPGTRFNRDFPYI
+300 QDLPGTRYNHDFPYI
-315 DAMDHVLITDG
+315 DEMEAVIITDG
-326 AARQARFLAGD
+326 AAAQSRFLAGD
-337 ADYYGAVS
+337 ADYYGGID
-345 KIDAD
+345 KITAEQ
-350 TWEGQPNVNILKG
+350 WEGQPNVNIQTG

-368 GGIMIQLAAAKWTP
+368 GSRMIQMAAAKWTP

-407 GRRSAPVSPTAFP
+407 GRRSAPVSPSAFP
-420 KYALTQEEIKSYQ
+420 KYALSQEEIRGYQ

-460 ASWAPDISYVQF
+460 AAWIPDYSYVQF
-472 IGQSFEDSLGVQVN
+472 IGQSFEDSLGVKVN

-508 HFFIAGNNAVST
+508 HFFIAGNNAIST

-563 NGGTEKGEAVR
+563 TGGGPQGEAVR

-584 RELQDYADRQAA
+584 REIQDYADAQAA
-596 ATDDEERAEILKE
+596 TTDDEERAEILKE
-609 LQRRIF
+609 MQRRIF
-615 TRYCCTFPLP
+615 TRYCCTLPLP
-625 TQTTKYVAVGS
+625 TGTTKYVAVGS
-636 RLKGLPLP
+636 RLKNVPLP

-651 SFGMWR
+651 AFGIFR
-657 AHNIWLES
+657 AQNVYLEG

>member
-1 MKEGYWGKYWR
+1 MKDGYWGKYWR

-42 DDDDG
+42 DDDD
-47 GSAAPAQATEAPQRA
+47 AAPAATAAATATEAA
-62 AEADDEPA
+62 ATAAATQAADDG
-70 EDTSAQDTGG
+70 DDGG
-80 DTEDRAAD
+80 AAAATEAA
-88 TSSQPEPEDRSR
+88 TAAPEDRSR
-100 YGGTLNYSYPA
+100 YGGNLNYSYPA

-125 QGMAT
+125 FGMST
-130 SYSQLLAFSITE
+130 TYSQLMAFSILE
-142 DQFYPDAAQSWE
+142 DEFYPDAAQSWE
-154 QVDQETL
+154 QVDPETL
-161 VFNLREG
+161 VFNLRPG
-168 VRFNPDASDGREVNS
+168 VRFNPEASEGREVTA

-204 NELFFSFMDENQGA
+204 NELFFSFMDESQGA
-218 TFDTPDNLTLRINQN
+218 TFDTPDDLTLRINQN
-233 KPFASNLRAFA
+233 KAFASNTRAFA

-300 QNLPGTRFNRDFPYI
+300 EIAGTRFNHDFPYI
-315 DAMDHVLITDG
+315 DSMETVIITDG
-326 AARQARFLAGD
+326 AALQARFLAGD
-337 ADYYGAVS
+337 ADYYGAVD
-345 KIDAD
+345 KITAD
-350 TWEGQPNVNILKG
+350 QWEGQPNVNMITG

-390 SMAMDWDGYI
+390 SMAMDWDGYT

-420 KYALTQEEIKSYQ
+420 KYALSQEEIREYQ

-460 ASWAPDISYVQF
+460 AAWVPDYSNVQF
-472 IGQSFEDSLGVQVN
+472 IGQSFEDSLGVKVN

-493 TYIASANGPTGTKDW
+493 TFIASANGPTGTKDW
-508 HFFIAGNNAVST
+508 HFFIAGNNAVAT

-563 NGGTEKGEAVR
+563 NGGGPQGEAVR

-584 RELQDYADRQAA
+584 QELQDYADRQAA
-596 ATDDEERAEILKE
+596 TTDDDERAEILKE

-625 TQTTKYVAVGS
+625 TPTTKYVAVGE
-636 RLKGLPLP
+636 RLKGLPPP
-644 PDGDQTA
+644 PDTDQTSA
-651 SFGMWR
+651 FGMWR
-657 AHNIWLES
+657 AHNIYLEG

>member
-1 MKEGYWGKYWR
+1 MKESYWGKYWR

-42 DDDDG
+42 DDDDA
-47 GSAAPAQATEAPQRA
+47 AAPAATQAA
-62 AEADDEPA
+62 ATQAAAAAADDDEPA
-70 EDTSAQDTGG
+70 EDSQAAETD
-80 DTEDRAAD
+80 AAD
-88 TSSQPEPEDRSR
+88 EPEEQAAAAEDRSR
-100 YGGTLNYSYPA
+100 YGGTFNYSLVA

-125 QGMAT
+125 QGMST
-130 SYSQLLAFSITE
+130 TYSQLMAFSITNDE
-142 DQFYPDAAQSWE
+142 FYPDAAQSWE
-154 QVDQETL
+154 QIDPETL

-168 VRFNPDASDGREVNS
+168 VRFNPEAEGGREVNS

-204 NELFFSFMDENQGA
+204 NELFFSFMDESQGA
-218 TFDTPDNLTLRINQN
+218 TFDTPDDLTLRINQN
-233 KPFASNLRAFA
+233 KAFASNTRAFA

-269 INAGTG
+269 INAGSG

-285 RISLKRNPNYYEHPE
+285 RMTLKRNPNYYEHPE
-300 QNLPGTRFNRDFPYI
+300 QIAGTRFNADFPYI
-315 DAMDHVLITDG
+315 DAMEHVIITDG

-337 ADYYGAVS
+337 SDYWGAVS

-350 TWEGQPNVNILKG
+350 AWADQPNVNVMTG

-400 DVVLGGE
+400 DVILSGE

-420 KYALTQEEIKSYQ
+420 KYALSQEEIREYQ

-460 ASWAPDISYVQF
+460 AAWSTDYSHVQF
-472 IGQSFEDSLGVQVN
+472 IGQSFEDSLGVPVN

-563 NGGTEKGEAVR
+563 NGGSDAGEAVR

-596 ATDDEERAEILKE
+596 TTDDDERAEILKE

-636 RLKGLPLP
+636 RLKGLPPP

>member
-1 MKEGYWGKYWR
+1 MKESYWGKYWR
-12 RRVSRRRVLA
+12 RRVSRRGVLA

-42 DDDDG
+42 DDD
-47 GSAAPAQATEAPQRA
+47 SAAPAATQAAQQAAEAEATEAAEQA
-62 AEADDEPA
+62 SEAEATEA
-70 EDTSAQDTGG
+70 AAQAA
-80 DTEDRAAD
+80 AAD
-88 TSSQPEPEDRSR
+88 PEDRSR
-100 YGGTLNYSYPA
+100 YGGKLNWTERA

-125 QGMAT
+125 YGMAQT
-130 SYSQLLAFSITE
+130 YSQMMAFSILE

-154 QVDQETL
+154 QVDAETL

-168 VRFNPDASDGREVNS
+168 VRYNPDAAGGREVTS
-183 EDWYISLRRYPDSRA
+183 EDWAFNLARYPDSRA

-204 NELFFSFMDENQGA
+204 NELFFSFMDESLGA
-218 TFDTPDNLTLRINQN
+218 TFDTPDNLTLTINQN
-233 KPFASNLRAFA
+233 KPFSSNLRAFA
-244 AASLVVVSPERLAA
+244 AASLVVAAPERIMA

-300 QNLPGTRFNRDFPYI
+300 DIPGTRFNKDFPYI
-315 DAMDHVLITDG
+315 DEMEAVIITDG
-326 AARQARFLAGD
+326 AAAISRFLAGD
-337 ADYYGAVS
+337 ADYYGS
-345 KIDAD
+345 IDKITAEQ
-350 TWEGQPNVNILKG
+350 WEGQPNVNVLTG

-368 GGIMIQLAAAKWTP
+368 GSRMIQLAAAKWTP

-420 KYALTQEEIKSYQ
+420 NYALSQEEIREYQ

-460 ASWAPDISYVQF
+460 AAWVPDYSNVQF
-472 IGQSFEDSLGVQVN
+472 IGQSFEDCLGVQIN

-493 TYIASANGPTGTKDW
+493 TFIASANGPTGTKDW
-508 HFFIAGNNAVST
+508 HFFMAGNNAGLT
-520 MPDWNALVAYTPDG
+520 MPDWNALVGYTPDG

-545 GVNISDPWVNPDN
+545 GVNISDPWVNPEN

-563 NGGTEKGEAVR
+563 NGGGPQGEAVR
-574 AALEITHPYA
+574 AALEVTHPYA
-584 RELQDYADRQAA
+584 QELQDYADRQAA
-596 ATDDEERAEILKE
+596 TFDDEERAVILKE

-615 TRYCCTFPLP
+615 TRFCCTLPLP
-625 TQTTKYVAVGS
+625 TGTTKYTAVGS
-636 RLKGLPLP
+636 RLQNVPVP
-644 PDGDQTA
+644 PDGGETA
-651 SFGMWR
+651 AFGMFR
-657 AHNIWLES
+657 AQNIWLEG

>member
-1 MKEGYWGKYWR
+1 MKESYWGKYWQ

-42 DDDDG
+42 DDDG
-47 GSAAPAQATEAPQRA
+47 GAAPAATQAA
-62 AEADDEPA
+62 ATQAAATQAAAADDDAGDTAAQDTAADEPA
-70 EDTSAQDTGG
+70 EQVSEA
-80 DTEDRAAD
+80 
-88 TSSQPEPEDRSR
+88 EDRSR
-100 YGGTLNYSYPA
+100 YGGTLNYSLAA

-125 QGMAT
+125 QGMST
-130 SYSQLLAFSITE
+130 TYSQLLAFSILE
-142 DQFYPDAAQSWE
+142 DEFYPDAAQSWE
-154 QVDQETL
+154 QVDPETL
-161 VFNLREG
+161 VFDLRPG
-168 VRFNPDASDGREVNS
+168 VRYNPEGAGGREVTA
-183 EDWYISLRRYPDSRA
+183 EDWAFNLARYPDSRA

-204 NELFFSFMDENQGA
+204 NELFFSFMDPNQGA

-233 KPFASNLRAFA
+233 KAFGSNLRAFA
-244 AASLVVVSPERLAA
+244 AASLVVAAPERIMA

-264 GQVSG
+264 GQASG
-269 INAGTG
+269 INAGSG

-280 DVSET
+280 NVSET
-285 RISLKRNPNYYEHPE
+285 RVSLKRNPNYYEHPE
-300 QNLPGTRFNRDFPYI
+300 QIAGTRFNADMPYI
-315 DAMDHVLITDG
+315 DAMEHVIVTDG

-337 ADYYGAVS
+337 SDYYGAVS

-350 TWEGQPNVNILKG
+350 SWEGQPNVNVVTG

-400 DVVLGGE
+400 EVVLSGE

-420 KYALTQEEIKSYQ
+420 NYALSQEEIRSYQ

-460 ASWAPDISYVQF
+460 AAWAADISYVQF
-472 IGQSFEDSLGVQVN
+472 IGQSFEDSLGVEVN

-508 HFFIAGNNAVST
+508 HFFIAGNNAVAT

-545 GVNISDPWVNPDN
+545 GVNIADPWVNPEN

-563 NGGTEKGEAVR
+563 NGGTDAGEKVR
-574 AALEITHPYA
+574 AALEITDPYA

-596 ATDDEERAEILKE
+596 TTDDEERADILKE

-625 TQTTKYVAVGS
+625 TQTTKYMAVGS
-636 RLKGLPLP
+636 RLKGLAPP

-651 SFGMWR
+651 AFGMWR
-657 AHNIWLES
+657 AHNIWLEG

>member
-1 MKEGYWGKYWR
+1 MKENYWGKYWR

-42 DDDDG
+42 DDDG
-47 GSAAPAQATEAPQRA
+47 AAAPAATQAAATQAAAAEEEATEAA
-62 AEADDEPA
+62 AAQEADASAEDEP
-70 EDTSAQDTGG
+70 EEQVSET
-80 DTEDRAAD
+80 
-88 TSSQPEPEDRSR
+88 EDRSR
-100 YGGTLNYSYPA
+100 YGGHLNYSYPA

-125 QGMAT
+125 FGMAT
-130 SYSQLLAFSITE
+130 TYSQLMAFSILE
-142 DQFYPDAAQSWE
+142 DEFYPDAAQSWE
-154 QVDQETL
+154 QVDPETL
-161 VFNLREG
+161 VFNLRPG
-168 VRFNPDASDGREVNS
+168 VRFNPEASEGREVTS

-218 TFDTPDNLTLRINQN
+218 TFDTPDDLTLRINQN
-233 KPFASNLRAFA
+233 KAFASNTRAFA

-269 INAGTG
+269 INAGSG

-280 DVSET
+280 DIGET

-300 QNLPGTRFNRDFPYI
+300 DIPGTRFNKDMPYFDSMVTVI
-315 DAMDHVLITDG
+315 ITDG
-326 AARQARFLAGD
+326 AALQARFLAGD
-337 ADYYGAVS
+337 ADYYGPVD
-345 KIDAD
+345 KITAD
-350 TWEGQPNVNILKG
+350 QWEGQPNVNMITG

-390 SMAMDWDGYI
+390 SMAMDWDVYI

-420 KYALTQEEIKSYQ
+420 NYALSQEEIREYQ

-460 ASWAPDISYVQF
+460 AAWVADYSNVQF
-472 IGQSFEDSLGVQVN
+472 IGQSFEDSLGVKVN

-545 GVNISDPWVNPDN
+545 GVNISDPWVNPEN

-563 NGGTEKGEAVR
+563 TGGSEAGEAVR

-584 RELQDYADRQAA
+584 QELQDYADRQAA
-596 ATDDEERAEILKE
+596 TTDDEERADILKE

-625 TQTTKYVAVGS
+625 TPTTKYVAVGS
-636 RLKGLPLP
+636 RLKGLPQP
-644 PDGDQTA
+644 PDTDQTA

-657 AHNIWLES
+657 AHNIWLDG

>member
-1 MKEGYWGKYWR
+1 MKESYWGKYWR

-42 DDDDG
+42 DDD
-47 GSAAPAQATEAPQRA
+47 GSAAPAATQAA
-62 AEADDEPA
+62 ATQAAAADDEPA
-70 EDTSAQDTGG
+70 DDGGAAQEADASG
-80 DTEDRAAD
+80 DEQAEEQVSEA
-88 TSSQPEPEDRSR
+88 EDRSR

-130 SYSQLLAFSITE
+130 TYSQLMAFSILE
-142 DQFYPDAAQSWE
+142 DEFYPDAAQSWE
-154 QVDQETL
+154 QVDPETL

-168 VRFNPDASDGREVNS
+168 VRFNPEASEGREVTS

-218 TFDTPDNLTLRINQN
+218 TFDTPDDLTLRINQN
-233 KPFASNLRAFA
+233 KAFASNTRAFA

-269 INAGTG
+269 INAGSG

-280 DVSET
+280 DVGET

-300 QNLPGTRFNRDFPYI
+300 DIPGTRFNKDMPYI
-315 DAMDHVLITDG
+315 DAMDTVIITDG
-326 AARQARFLAGD
+326 AALQARFLAGD
-337 ADYYGAVS
+337 ADYYGAVD
-345 KIDAD
+345 KITAD
-350 TWEGQPNVNILKG
+350 QWEGQPNVNMITG

-420 KYALTQEEIKSYQ
+420 NYALSQEEIREYQ

-460 ASWAPDISYVQF
+460 AAWVADYSNVQF
-472 IGQSFEDSLGVQVN
+472 IGQSFEDSLGVKVN

-508 HFFIAGNNAVST
+508 HFFIAGNNAVAT

-545 GVNISDPWVNPDN
+545 GVNISDPWVNPEN

-563 NGGTEKGEAVR
+563 TGGSEAGEAVR

-584 RELQDYADRQAA
+584 QELQDYADRQAA
-596 ATDDEERAEILKE
+596 TTDDEERADILKE
-609 LQRRIF
+609 MQRRIF
-615 TRYCCTFPLP
+615 TRYCCTLPLP
-625 TQTTKYVAVGS
+625 TQTTKYHAIGS
-636 RLKGLPLP
+636 RLKGLAPP

-651 SFGMWR
+651 AFGMWR
-657 AHNIWLES
+657 AHNIWLEG

>member
-1 MKEGYWGKYWR
+1 ML
-12 RRVSRRRVLA
+12 V
-22 GGATLAAGSAAILA
+22 GGATLAAGSAAILV

-42 DDDDG
+42 DDDTT
-47 GSAAPAQATEAPQRA
+47 APAATQAA
-62 AEADDEPA
+62 ATQAAAADDEPA
-70 EDTSAQDTGG
+70 EDSSAQDTSA
-80 DTEDRAAD
+80 DEPEERAAA
-88 TSSQPEPEDRSR
+88 TAAPEDRSR
-100 YGGTLNYSYPA
+100 YGSMLQRTLA
-111 YPTGFD
+111 AHPTGFD
-117 PSITITFP
+117 PSITITFAS
-125 QGMAT
+125 GMAQT
-130 SYSQLLAFSITE
+130 YSQMMAFSILE
-142 DQFYPDAAQSWE
+142 DSFYPDAAQSWE
-154 QVDQETL
+154 QVDPETL
-161 VFNLREG
+161 VFNLRPG
-168 VRFNPDASDGREVNS
+168 VRYNPEAAGGREVTA
-183 EDWYISLRRYPDSRA
+183 EDWAFNLARYPDSRA

-204 NELFFSFMDENQGA
+204 NELFFSFMDPNQGA

-233 KPFASNLRAFA
+233 KAFGSNLRAFA
-244 AASLVVVSPERLAA
+244 AASLVVAAPERIMA

-280 DVSET
+280 NVSET

-300 QNLPGTRFNRDFPYI
+300 NLPGTRFNVDMPYI
-315 DAMDHVLITDG
+315 DGMEAVIVTDG
-326 AARQARFLAGD
+326 AASQSRFLAGD
-337 ADYYGAVS
+337 ADYYGAIS
-345 KIDAD
+345 KLDAE
-350 TWEGQPNVNILKG
+350 TWAGQPNVNILTG

-400 DVVLGGE
+400 EVVLSGE
-407 GRRSAPVSPTAFP
+407 GRRSAPLSPTAFP
-420 KYALTQEEIKSYQ
+420 NYALSQEEIRSYQ

-460 ASWAPDISYVQF
+460 AAWAPDISYVQF
-472 IGQSFEDSLGVQVN
+472 IGQSFEDSLGVEVN

-545 GVNISDPWVNPDN
+545 GVNISDPWVNPEN
-558 PNYAE
+558 PNYGE
-563 NGGTEKGEAVR
+563 NGGSDAGEKVR
-574 AALEITHPYA
+574 AALEITDPYA

-596 ATDDEERAEILKE
+596 TTDDEERADILKE
-609 LQRRIF
+609 MQRRIF

-625 TQTTKYVAVGS
+625 TGTTKYVAVGS
-636 RLKGLPLP
+636 RLKNLPLP
-644 PDGDQTA
+644 PDTDQTA
-651 SFGMWR
+651 AFGMFR
-657 AHNIWLES
+657 AHNIWLEG

>member
-1 MKEGYWGKYWR
+1 MKESYWGKYWR

-42 DDDDG
+42 DDD
-47 GSAAPAQATEAPQRA
+47 GSAAPAATQAAATQAAAAEEEATEAA
-62 AEADDEPA
+62 AAQEADAGAEDEP
-70 EDTSAQDTGG
+70 EEQVS
-80 DTEDRAAD
+80 EV
-88 TSSQPEPEDRSR
+88 EDRSR
-100 YGGTLNYSYPA
+100 YGGHMNYSYPA

-125 QGMAT
+125 FGMAT
-130 SYSQLLAFSITE
+130 TYSQLMAFSILE
-142 DQFYPDAAQSWE
+142 DEFYPDAAQSWE
-154 QVDQETL
+154 QVDPETL

-168 VRFNPDASDGREVNS
+168 VRFNPEASEGREVTS

-204 NELFFSFMDENQGA
+204 NELFFSFMDESQGA
-218 TFDTPDNLTLRINQN
+218 TFDTPDDLTLRINQN
-233 KPFASNLRAFA
+233 KAFASNTRAFA

-280 DVSET
+280 DVGET

-300 QNLPGTRFNRDFPYI
+300 DIPGTRFNKDMPYI
-315 DAMDHVLITDG
+315 DSMDTVIITDG
-326 AARQARFLAGD
+326 AALQARFLAGD
-337 ADYYGAVS
+337 ADYYGAVD
-345 KIDAD
+345 KITAD
-350 TWEGQPNVNILKG
+350 QWEGQPNVNMITG

-420 KYALTQEEIKSYQ
+420 NYALSQEEIREYQ

-460 ASWAPDISYVQF
+460 AAWVADYSNVQF
-472 IGQSFEDSLGVQVN
+472 IGQSFEDSLGVKVN

-493 TYIASANGPTGTKDW
+493 TFIASANGPTGTKDW

-545 GVNISDPWVNPDN
+545 GVNISDPWVNPEN

-563 NGGTEKGEAVR
+563 NGGSEAGEAVR

-596 ATDDEERAEILKE
+596 TTDDEERAEILKE

-625 TQTTKYVAVGS
+625 TPTTKYVAVGS
-636 RLKGLPLP
+636 RLKGLPQP
-644 PDGDQTA
+644 PDTDQTA

-657 AHNIWLES
+657 AHNIWLEG

>member
-12 RRVSRRRVLA
+12 RRVSRRHVLA

-42 DDDDG
+42 DDDDDA
-47 GSAAPAQATEAPQRA
+47 AAPAATQAAAAADAEATEAAAAAETEAEATEAAAA
-62 AEADDEPA
+62 AEA
-70 EDTSAQDTGG
+70 
-80 DTEDRAAD
+80 
-88 TSSQPEPEDRSR
+88 QPDPEDRSR
-100 YGGTLNYSYPA
+100 YGGKFNWTERA

-125 QGMAT
+125 YGMAQT
-130 SYSQLLAFSITE
+130 YSQLMAYSIIN

-154 QVDQETL
+154 QVDPETL
-161 VFNLREG
+161 VFNLRPG
-168 VRFNPDASDGREVNS
+168 VRFNPEASDGREVNS
-183 EDWYISLRRYPDSRA
+183 ADWYTSLRRYPDSRA

-204 NELFFSFMDENQGA
+204 NELFFSFMDESLGA
-218 TFDTPDNLTLRINQN
+218 SFDTPDDLTLRINQN
-233 KPFASNLRAFA
+233 KAFASNLRAFA

-269 INAGTG
+269 INAGSG

-280 DVSET
+280 EVSET
-285 RISLKRNPNYYEHPE
+285 RITLKRNPNYYEHPE
-300 QNLPGTRFNRDFPYI
+300 QDLPGTRYVWDHPYI
-315 DAMDHVLITDG
+315 DEMEAVIITDG
-326 AARQARFLAGD
+326 AAAQSRFLAGD
-337 ADYYGAVS
+337 ADFYGS
-345 KIDAD
+345 IDKITAD
-350 TWEGQPNVNILKG
+350 QWEGQPNVNILTG

-368 GGIMIQLAAAKWTP
+368 GSRMIQLAAAKWTP

-407 GRRSAPVSPTAFP
+407 GRRSAPVSPSAFP
-420 KYALTQEEIKSYQ
+420 KYALSQEEIREYQ

-460 ASWAPDISYVQF
+460 AAWIPDYSYVQF
-472 IGQSFEDSLGVQVN
+472 IGQSFEDSLGVKVN

-563 NGGTEKGEAVR
+563 NGGSEAGEAVR
-574 AALEITHPYA
+574 AALEVTHPYA

-596 ATDDEERAEILKE
+596 TTDDDERAEILKE

-615 TRYCCTFPLP
+615 TRYCCTLPLP
-625 TQTTKYVAVGS
+625 TGTTKYHAVGS
-636 RLKGLPLP
+636 RLKGLAPP
-644 PDGDQTA
+644 PDGPETA
-651 SFGMWR
+651 AFGIFR
-657 AHNIWLES
+657 AHNVWLEG